1 MLSLSNVELRSEKT
15 IQGLISWACSPSP
28 APPPP
33 APFFFLNANVLLH
46 SISLRLVMTDIL
58 LVQAL
63 SE

>member
-1 MLSLSNVELRSEKT
+1 MLSLSDVELRSEKA

-28 APPPP
+28 ASPFPPL
-33 APFFFLNANVLLH
+33 FLNANILLH

-63 SE
+63 SK